1 MTFIFKSYFPTF
13 IHFQITVS
21 VPGNKTND
29 AEKTEEMETENGPES
44 LVKVHLR
51 RWKKEYLTSF
61 QQRVKNSVTMTPK
74 YKVREN
80 NKSPFSYSFTSQ
92 YASHLRYFSYDLA
105 IFLSFSPFSFYETA
119 RLFKNSSFFKIGA
132 FIIAFKRN
140 INSRIYPTEKCREK
154 DGVIRHL
161 DALIWPTLSKRFAF
175 ALYQP

>member
-1 MTFIFKSYFPTF
+1 MTHKHNYCPHWKPGCNQICKKLGKAGRAQMRSICLRLAKCRHDTLIQSKRKQQIAIFLQY
-13 IHFQITVS
+13 
-21 VPGNKTND
+21 
-29 AEKTEEMETENGPES
+29 
-44 LVKVHLR
+44 
-51 RWKKEYLTSF
+51 TS
-61 QQRVKNSVTMTPK
+61 R
-74 YKVREN
+74 
-80 NKSPFSYSFTSQ
+80 

-119 RLFKNSSFFKIGA
+119 RLHKNSSFFKFGA